1 MDIRSLKTVLERGSL
16 HYLPSNPNGCKG
28 IVARMLQDRV
38 QEDIME
44 TNVFV
49 GVDVSK
55 DSLDVAI
62 GSQKEIITFSNDQK
76 GVDALVKKL
85 SQMDPA
91 LTVFESTGG
100 YELLAASCL
109 AEAGLPVVIV
119 NPRQVRNFAKAAGI
133 LAKTDAID
141 ARVIARFAEAV
152 KPEVR
157 PLKDRATSELT
168 ALVTRRRQIIEMI
181 VAENN
186 RLKLANKRNI
196 KDIKDHIRWLEKR
209 LDKIETD
216 IGKTI
221 QNSPIWRCKDNILRS
236 VPGIGPVTSATLIC
250 DLPELGVLSSK
261 KIAMLAGLAPL
272 NCDSGKYK
280 GRRRIWGGRSSVRS
294 GLYMATLAAIRCN
307 PAIKGFYQRLIAAG
321 KCHKVAATACMRKLL
336 IIVNAMLRDQTL
348 WQQN

>member
-1 MDIRSLKTVLERGSL
+1 
-16 HYLPSNPNGCKG
+16 
-28 IVARMLQDRV
+28 
-38 QEDIME
+38 ME
-44 TNVFV
+44 TKVFV

-62 GSQKEIITFSNDQK
+62 GPGKEIITFTNDQK
-76 GVDALVKKL
+76 GVDTLIKKL
-85 SQMDPA
+85 SRIGPE
-91 LTVFESTGG
+91 LIVLESTGG
-100 YELLAASCL
+100 YERLATSSFV
-109 AEAGLPVVIV
+109 EARLPVVIV
-119 NPRQVRNFAKAAGI
+119 NPRQVRDFAKSAGI

-141 ARVIARFAEAV
+141 ARVIARFAAAV
-152 KPEVR
+152 KPDIR
-157 PLKDRATSELT
+157 QLKDHETSELT
-168 ALVTRRRQIIEMI
+168 ALVTRRRQIIDMI
-181 VAENN
+181 VAESN
-186 RLKLANKRNI
+186 RLKLANKRNK

-216 IGKTI
+216 IGKAI
-221 QNSPIWRCKDNILRS
+221 QNSPIWRCKDNILQS

-250 DLPELGVLSSK
+250 DLPELGVLNPK

-272 NCDSGKYK
+272 NCDSGKFK
-280 GRRRIWGGRSSVRS
+280 GRRRIWGGRASVRS